1 MMETGIL
8 RLHNRGFARW
18 WKRGFYDNITGDSPD
33 DGNGDSDDYITRGF
47 ARWWKWG
54 FYDNITGD
62 LPDGGNG
69 DSTKKR
75 ANAIRP
81 YEKIN
86 YYIEIQCNI
95 NI

>member
-18 WKRGFYDNITGDSPD
+18 WKRGFYDYITGDSPG
-33 DGNGDSDDYITRGF
+33 DGNGDSDDY
-47 ARWWKWG
+47 
-54 FYDNITGD
+54 ITGD